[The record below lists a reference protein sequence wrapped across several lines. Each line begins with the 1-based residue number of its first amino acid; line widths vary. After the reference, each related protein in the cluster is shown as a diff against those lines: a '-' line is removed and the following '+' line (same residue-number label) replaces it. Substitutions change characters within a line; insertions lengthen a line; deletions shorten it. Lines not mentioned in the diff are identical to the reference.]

1 MTEAN
6 EDNKYIKCTNC
17 KCEYINGDENIQKEF
32 GFNRLNFKK

>member
-17 KCEYINGDENIQKEF
+17 KCKYLNDDDNIKLDF
-32 GFNRLNFKK
+32 WF